1 MDNMEKGQGGAPAK
15 SKNNLFKIIFYF
27 AVIIL
32 LCSAMFW
39 FISSNN
45 AGEQIGY
52 ETFVS
57 EVQASHVDQVSIN
70 NKTVNVKYKDG
81 SCAWFYNRESVE
93 EDVIAVVKEYNENVD
108 VRNQTNP
115 ALKLTKINIAVGTS
129 TTIDIFNIIFPILLI
144 LLTVIMIVSFAR
156 MFRNANKNGMDFV
169 KNRARVIPSKV
180 KFDKVAGAD
189 EEKAELEEIIEFLKN
204 PDKFTKIGARIPK
217 GVLLVGPP
225 GTGKT
230 LLAKAVAGEANV
242 PFFTISGSDF
252 MELYVGVG
260 ASRVR
265 DLFEN
270 AKRAKPC
277 IVFID
282 EIDAVGRQR
291 GTGLGGGN
299 DEREQTLN
307 QLLVQMDG
315 FEQNEGI
322 IVMAATNR
330 ADILDPALTR
340 PGRFDRQIYISTP
353 DVRGREEILRVH
365 SEGKPLAK
373 DVSLKDIARVTT
385 GFTGADLENLINEAA
400 ILAAR
405 KNQNEITTQDLN
417 DAIVKVSMGPQKR
430 SRIVTDSDRKITAY
444 HEAGH
449 AIVEKSVKTSNPV
462 HEVSIIQRGGAAG
475 YTISRPA
482 NDETH
487 MTRQKLLDTICV
499 YLGGRASEE
508 SFLEDITTGA
518 SSDLGR
524 ATELARKMVTEWGM
538 SSEIGLMT
546 LSGEGEV
553 FLGRDYQNRATYS
566 DKEAA
571 LIDQEVKKI
580 IDECYENAKNIL
592 EKHKK
597 HIRTMVDVLLEKE
610 TIYAD
615 EVDLI
620 MSGKNAKTVIEFMDN
635 KLKAKEEEKR
645 AEEQKN
651 QENKAADEQT
661 LSEDDEDYVE
671 RLLKMAEERARQKLE
686 NEAAGN
692 NDEASQ
698 NISEKQQ
705 EASEEI
711 SANVETKQENTQTIT
726 DTQTVND
733 ENQETEVKQ
742 TDSTEKADDDK
753 EQKTVKTR
761 KTSAKNVAEKKV
773 NAGKKQT
780 TATKAKKTT
789 SKKTENKK
797 GTKVNKGNE

>member
-1 MDNMEKGQGGAPAK
+1 MDNMDKGNGQVPVRQ
-15 SKNNLFKIIFYF
+15 KNNLFRSMLY
-27 AVIIL
+27 IL
-32 LCSAMFW
+32 LIFVAVCLIFW
-39 FISSNN
+39 FVGTNNKGKQIS
-45 AGEQIGY
+45 Y
-52 ETFVS
+52 DVYVS
-57 EVQASHVDQVSIN
+57 EVNANHIEAIWLN
-70 NKTVNVKYKDG
+70 NKEITIKYKNGDY
-81 SCAWFYNRESVE
+81 AWFYTRESIE
-93 EDVIAVVKEYNENVD
+93 NDALAVAEKYNAEVAAAD
-108 VRNQTNP
+108 P
-115 ALKLTKINIAVGTS
+115 ALKLTGITINPGTS
-129 TTIDIFNIIFPILLI
+129 TTINVFNIIFPILLV
-144 LLTVIMIVSFAR
+144 LSTVIMIVFIGR
-156 MFRNANKNGMDFV
+156 MFKSANRSGMDFV
-169 KNRARVIPSKV
+169 RNRARVIPSKV

-353 DVRGREEILRVH
+353 DVKGREEILRVH

-373 DVSLKDIARVTT
+373 DVSLKNIARVTT

-400 ILAAR
+400 IFAAR
-405 KNQNEITTQDLN
+405 KNQNEISMQDLN

-430 SRIVTDSDRKITAY
+430 SRIVTENDRKITAF

-449 AIVEKSVKTSNPV
+449 AIVEKCVINSNPV

-482 NDETH
+482 TDETH
-487 MTRQKLLDTICV
+487 MTKQKLLDTICV

-508 SFLEDITTGA
+508 TFLDDITTGA
-518 SSDLGR
+518 SSDLSR
-524 ATELARKMVTEWGM
+524 ATDLARKMVTEWGM

-566 DKEAA
+566 DQEASI
-571 LIDQEVKKI
+571 IDQEIKKI
-580 IDECYENAKNIL
+580 IDQCYEGAKTIL

-597 HIRTMVDVLLEKE
+597 QIKVMVDVLLEKE
-610 TIYAD
+610 TIYAE

-620 MSGKNAKTVIEFMDN
+620 LAGKKAEDVIAFIEEKQN
-635 KLKAKEEEKR
+635 KKEEKPEIKEEKT
-645 AEEQKN
+645 EVKEQ
-651 QENKAADEQT
+651 EQN
-661 LSEDDEDYVE
+661 DDDYIDK
-671 RLLKMAEERARQKLE
+671 LLKMAEERAKQKLQ
-686 NEAAGN
+686 NESIDQSVTEQKIVEEVKNVEETIDAERSVVESSAEEKP
-692 NDEASQ
+692 DFVEE
-698 NISEKQQ
+698 SEKT
-705 EASEEI
+705 EE
-711 SANVETKQENTQTIT
+711 KP
-726 DTQTVND
+726 
-733 ENQETEVKQ
+733 K
-742 TDSTEKADDDK
+742 STR
-753 EQKTVKTR
+753 TR
-761 KTSAKNVAEKKV
+761 KATANSKRTKTKTAENVQKED
-773 NAGKKQT
+773 N
-780 TATKAKKTT
+780 
-789 SKKTENKK
+789 SDK
-797 GTKVNKGNE
+797 GTD

>member
-1 MDNMEKGQGGAPAK
+1 MENMNRDQGRTPVK
-15 SKNNLFKIIFYF
+15 QKNNIFRSILFFVVLIIF
-27 AVIIL
+27 IGML
-32 LCSAMFW
+32 FW
-39 FISSNN
+39 VFTSNN
-45 AGEQIGY
+45 KGDQIGY
-52 ETFVS
+52 ETFVN
-57 EVQASHVDQVSIN
+57 EINASHVDQVYIN
-70 NKTVNVKYKDG
+70 NKQIDIKYKDG
-81 SCAWFYNRESVE
+81 SYAWFYNRESVE
-93 EDVIAVVKEYNENVD
+93 EDVIAVVKEYNSTVD
-108 VRNQTNP
+108 ARNQANP
-115 ALKLTKINIAVGTS
+115 ALKLTKINLNVGTS
-129 TTIDIFNIIFPILLI
+129 TTVNIFNILFPILMVVSTIVLI
-144 LLTVIMIVSFAR
+144 VFFAR
-156 MFRNANKNGMDFV
+156 MFKNANRSGMEFV

-204 PDKFTKIGARIPK
+204 PDKFTAIGARIPK

-365 SEGKPLAK
+365 SDGKPLAK
-373 DVSLKDIARVTT
+373 DVSLKDTARVTT

-400 ILAAR
+400 IFAAR
-405 KNQNEITTQDLN
+405 KNQKEITAQDLN
-417 DAIVKVSMGPQKR
+417 DAIVKVTMGPQKR
-430 SRIVTDSDRKITAY
+430 SRIVTDNDRKITAF

-449 AIVEKSVKTSNPV
+449 AVVEKCVKTSNPV
-462 HEVSIIQRGGAAG
+462 HEVSIVQRGGAAG

-482 NDETH
+482 NDESH
-487 MTRQKLLDTICV
+487 MTRQKLIDIITMS
-499 YLGGRASEE
+499 LGGRASEAL
-508 SFLEDITTGA
+508 FLDDITTGA
-518 SSDLGR
+518 SSDLAR

-566 DKEAA
+566 EQEAS

-580 IDECYENAKNIL
+580 IDSCYKEAKKIL
-592 EKHKK
+592 DKHKK
-597 HIRTMVDVLLEKE
+597 HIKTMVDVLLEKE
-610 TIYAD
+610 TIYAE

-620 MSGKNAKTVIEFMDN
+620 MQGKSAEDVISYMEE
-635 KLKAKEEEKR
+635 KIKVKEENNQS
-645 AEEQKN
+645 EQQKQ
-651 QENKAADEQT
+651 QENNVENDI
-661 LSEDDEDYVE
+661 DYVDN
-671 RLLKMAEERARQKLE
+671 LLKLAEERAKQKMESDKDQL
-686 NEAAGN
+686 NPN
-692 NDEASQ
+692 NDNS
-698 NISEKQQ
+698 N
-705 EASEEI
+705 
-711 SANVETKQENTQTIT
+711 
-726 DTQTVND
+726 
-733 ENQETEVKQ
+733 
-742 TDSTEKADDDK
+742 
-753 EQKTVKTR
+753 KTVKESEDISQTKQDSQIKLDAETQITLVANEEKETEKQDISHTETNIEKQAKKTTVKPKKTA
-761 KTSAKNVAEKKV
+761 KTSSVNKTKLEENNPVTNKK
-773 NAGKKQT
+773 ASKGG
-780 TATKAKKTT
+780 KTT
-789 SKKTENKK
+789 SKKTAPKDTDEGNK
-797 GTKVNKGNE
+797 

>member
-1 MDNMEKGQGGAPAK
+1 MDNMDKGNGQVPVRQ
-15 SKNNLFKIIFYF
+15 KNGLFKGVLY
-27 AVIIL
+27 IL
-32 LCSAMFW
+32 LAFVAVCLFFW
-39 FISSNN
+39 FAGSNN
-45 AGEQIGY
+45 KGKQISY
-52 ETFVS
+52 DVYVN
-57 EVQASHVDQVSIN
+57 EVNANHIEAIWLN
-70 NKTVNVKYKDG
+70 NKEITVKYKSGDY
-81 SCAWFYNRESVE
+81 AWFYTRESIENDALAVAE
-93 EDVIAVVKEYNENVD
+93 KFNSEVPDKNKEDP
-108 VRNQTNP
+108 T
-115 ALKLTKINIAVGTS
+115 LKLTTITINSGTS
-129 TTIDIFNIIFPILLI
+129 TTINVFNIIFPILLVLSTI
-144 LLTVIMIVSFAR
+144 IMIVFIGR
-156 MFRNANKNGMDFV
+156 MFKSANRSGMDFV

-180 KFDKVAGAD
+180 KFDRVAGAD

-340 PGRFDRQIYISTP
+340 PGRFDRQIYISAP
-353 DVRGREEILRVH
+353 DVKGREEILRVH
-365 SEGKPLAK
+365 SEGKPIAK
-373 DVSLKDIARVTT
+373 DVSLKNIARVTT

-400 ILAAR
+400 IFAAR
-405 KNQNEITTQDLN
+405 KNQNEISMQDLN

-430 SRIVTDSDRKITAY
+430 SRIVTDNDRKITAF

-449 AIVEKSVKTSNPV
+449 TIVEKCVKNSNPV

-482 NDETH
+482 TDETH
-487 MTRQKLLDTICV
+487 MTKQKLLDTICV

-508 SFLEDITTGA
+508 TFLDDITTGA
-518 SSDLGR
+518 SSDLSR
-524 ATELARKMVTEWGM
+524 ATDLARKMVTEWGM
-538 SSEIGLMT
+538 SNEVGLMT

-566 DKEAA
+566 DKEASI
-571 LIDQEVKKI
+571 IDQEVKKI
-580 IDECYENAKNIL
+580 IDSCYEEAKKIL

-597 HIRTMVDVLLEKE
+597 HIKTMVDVLLEKE
-610 TIYAD
+610 TIYAE

-620 MSGKNAKTVIEFMDN
+620 MQGKSAKSVFEFMDE
-635 KLKAKEEEKR
+635 KLKEKEDKQKQEAQKQEVQ
-645 AEEQKN
+645 EQAID
-651 QENKAADEQT
+651 KAA
-661 LSEDDEDYVE
+661 DDEDYVD
-671 RLLKMAEERARQKLE
+671 RLLRMAEERAKQKAISSDVDQPAEKESVEE
-686 NEAAGN
+686 N
-692 NDEASQ
+692 
-698 NISEKQQ
+698 K
-705 EASEEI
+705 
-711 SANVETKQENTQTIT
+711 K
-726 DTQTVND
+726 
-733 ENQETEVKQ
+733 
-742 TDSTEKADDDK
+742 TDSTEVVS
-753 EQKTVKTR
+753 EQKTEKVGAVDDSKKIKKSTTRTRTTASKSNTATKRKTAGTTKR
-761 KTSAKNVAEKKV
+761 KTSS
-773 NAGKKQT
+773 
-780 TATKAKKTT
+780 TKTSSIKKTT
-789 SKKTENKK
+789 KEDVKKDDKNSE
-797 GTKVNKGNE
+797 GNI